1 VAAAI
6 SYFILHPRKAI
17 VASGTPHK
25 AINTFGRPKS
35 KILHQRICSTQL
47 AGLFLPVKFIMI
59 VPMSICQIPSAEP
72 IVSKKGNYDAGA
84 AQNSLQ
90 FCHSGTVFG
99 FCGPSTGPG
108 QKLRTNAKENV
119 GLYMQASERAKLP
132 NCPKHSATQ
141 AVYGHR

>member
-1 VAAAI
+1 VNVAAAI

-59 VPMSICQIPSAEP
+59 RLCPCPFVKYNLLSQLYPRKAIMMLEQPRIPFSSA
-72 IVSKKGNYDAGA
+72 IL
-84 AQNSLQ
+84 AQYLASVGHLQ
-90 FCHSGTVFG
+90 
-99 FCGPSTGPG
+99 G
-108 QKLRTNAKENV
+108 QVKN
-119 GLYMQASERAKLP
+119 
-132 NCPKHSATQ
+132 
-141 AVYGHR
+141 